1 LDQPTPIP
9 TPIRYKK
16 ERKHLLLQRNNR
28 LSRKCA
34 GLVSGANIRKGDTI
48 KLFDVPF
55 SQFIKIESD
64 FRHYYKL
71 GPDSQ
76 IASRIIAGAGFAYG
90 NSRNA
95 LIKQFFIGGTNSLRA
110 FRARSIGPGSLTVLQ
125 QIPIRFTRSIW

>member
-9 TPIRYKK
+9 TPTRYKK
-16 ERKHLLLQRNNR
+16 RKNTYYKGTIDLAGN
-28 LSRKCA
+28 A

-90 NSRNA
+90 NSREMPLSNN
-95 LIKQFFIGGTNSLRA
+95 FH
-110 FRARSIGPGSLTVLQ
+110 
-125 QIPIRFTRSIW
+125 WWY